1 MVRAET
7 EEGRRRRPEGNP
19 SRLRGS
25 DKGKLQKT
33 DRPLLLCFLFIFHHH
48 HFFFSTSFLVAAAVK
63 NNDNPI
69 IVSLPSRLQL
79 AVMSSSSF
87 AGEFEAKVP
96 VSPARPG
103 SSRHALPPPADVS
116 SGLRVSSYSDS
127 YAVDSSSRR
136 SGANDT
142 VKVNA
147 KGKRW
152 SRDRENYLADDS
164 DALPLPM
171 TFPYSSPV
179 LQDEIDRRLLCDP
192 QVEDCN
198 EMVYEWTGKC
208 QSCQG
213 SGFVSYYNKK
223 GKKSVCKCI
232 PCLGIVWTAQWV
244 RIDIPPGFSTPL
256 DNWCPAWTR
265 ELDIIC

>member
-1 MVRAET
+1 K
-7 EEGRRRRPEGNP
+7 P
-19 SRLRGS
+19 
-25 DKGKLQKT
+25 
-33 DRPLLLCFLFIFHHH
+33 
-48 HFFFSTSFLVAAAVK
+48 SFLSFHSPPLTVRIHTS
-63 NNDNPI
+63 D
-69 IVSLPSRLQL
+69 LPSRP
-79 AVMSSSSF
+79 SF
-87 AGEFEAKVP
+87 PRWFQ
-96 VSPARPG
+96 
-103 SSRHALPPPADVS
+103 LPPPADVS
-116 SGLRVSSYSDS
+116 SGLRVSPYSDS

-147 KGKRW
+147 KEKRW
-152 SRDRENYLADDS
+152 SRDRESYLADDS

-232 PCLGIVWTAQWV
+232 TCLGIGTFLLQG
-244 RIDIPPGFSTPL
+244 IDTY
-256 DNWCPAWTR
+256 AA
-265 ELDIIC
+265 